1 MIMKKIIVLVI
12 ALLGVCMAQSQVK
25 PVIAKKPS
33 ACETLAVFDTTSTPN
48 LGIIIASG
56 DIETAWNAV
65 RLGVY
70 SQQQGDLVVIFV
82 TGKGLDAFMQKQDK
96 FDVFNLEAMS
106 ESFWANGGKIYSC
119 ASCAKVRG
127 TEEVQSCTI
136 TGIADLY
143 QIVKRSKRVLT
154 F

>member
-1 MIMKKIIVLVI
+1 MKKILTL
-12 ALLGVCMAQSQVK
+12 AFLSVCLTTQAQIK
-25 PVIAKKPS
+25 PVVVS
-33 ACETLAVFDTTSTPN
+33 SSSCETLAVFDTTSTPD

-56 DIETAWNAV
+56 DVETAWNAV

-70 SQQQGDLVVIFV
+70 SQQQGNLVVIFV
-82 TGKGLDAFMQKQDK
+82 TGKGLDAFMQQQDK
-96 FDVFNLEAMS
+96 FDNFNLEAIS

-143 QIVKRSKRVLT
+143 QIVKKSKKVLT

>member
-1 MIMKKIIVLVI
+1 MKKIIISLI
-12 ALLGVCMAQSQVK
+12 ALLGVCTMAQSQIK
-25 PVIAKKPS
+25 PVVTAS
-33 ACETLAVFDTTSTPN
+33 SGCENLAVFDTTSTPD

-56 DIETAWNAV
+56 DVETAWNAV

-82 TGKGLDAFMQKQDK
+82 TGKGLDAFMSKQDA
-96 FDVFNLEAMS
+96 FDNFNIEAIS
-106 ESFWANGGKIYSC
+106 NSFWANGGKIYSC

-143 QIVKRSKRVLT
+143 QIVKRSKKVLT

>member
-1 MIMKKIIVLVI
+1 MKKILILAI
-12 ALLGVCMAQSQVK
+12 ALTGVCSVLQSQIK
-25 PVIAKKPS
+25 PVVAASSP
-33 ACETLAVFDTTSTPN
+33 CETLAVFDTTSTPD

-82 TGKGLDAFMQKQDK
+82 TGKGLDAFMSKQDE
-96 FDVFNLEAMS
+96 FDTFNIEAIS

-143 QIVKRSKRVLT
+143 QIVKKSKKILT

>member
-1 MIMKKIIVLVI
+1 MKKILILAI
-12 ALLGVCMAQSQVK
+12 LGICFTAQAQIK
-25 PVIAKKPS
+25 PIIPAS
-33 ACETLAVFDTTSTPN
+33 SSCETLAVFDTTSTPD

-56 DIETAWNAV
+56 DVETAWNAV

-70 SQQQGDLVVIFV
+70 SQRQGDLVVIFV
-82 TGKGLDAFMQKQDK
+82 TGKGLDAFMQKQDE
-96 FDVFNLEAMS
+96 FDNFNLEAMS

-143 QIVKRSKRVLT
+143 QIVKRSKKVLT